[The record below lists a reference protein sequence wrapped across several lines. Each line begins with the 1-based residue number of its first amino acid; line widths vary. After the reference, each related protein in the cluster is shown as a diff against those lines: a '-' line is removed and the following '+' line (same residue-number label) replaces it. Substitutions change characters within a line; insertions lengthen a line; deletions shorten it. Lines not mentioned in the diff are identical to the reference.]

1 MANHSTHNSGSE
13 LKLSKKLY
21 NKSAYLNTIDNSF
34 TELLPVVPV
43 SPVDDVSVGEFFQ
56 IYDNLF
62 YEIPKKGEVNS
73 HEYLIKQSTDY
84 IGAQDVSNEIQALLD
99 EITSLREENLTLQQN
114 IIDLTTDDNT
124 NTTQY
129 PRGSNPTRI

>member
-124 NTTQY
+124 NTTQ
-129 PRGSNPTRI
+129 